1 MKNIEEL
8 DGLLKSGMEG
18 FSPTPPDV
26 WNAVAQQVHQVPT
39 TSTSSIWQSIQQAST
54 FIKSAVAIG
63 TSTIIGVAVVYNLP
77 EEKQKLAPQTVVSQ
91 SIAVPEIKEEKSTLP
106 EPKPLVQTEK
116 ISPVKSVSK
125 LPNSSKETPISL
137 PEPKPELEE
146 QIKIDLAA
154 KKTEIGAENNTEE
167 SSAAVNKIPLTEN
180 FDSPDFNTE
189 ESEQATLDKPQIG
202 NVFTPNGDG
211 KNDQWVIIMA
221 EPKFFHVRV
230 FDKSGSLVFESEN
243 VHKHWNGIHFKS
255 GMECGNGSYTFQLD
269 YQYPNQNKVQVVRGI
284 LSLIR

>member
-1 MKNIEEL
+1 LKNIEEL

-26 WNAVAQQVHQVPT
+26 WNAVAQQVQQVPT
-39 TSTSSIWQSIQQAST
+39 ASTSSIWQTIQQAST
-54 FIKSAVAIG
+54 FIKSAVVLG
-63 TSTIIGVAVVYNLP
+63 TSALIGVAVVYNLP
-77 EEKQKLAPQTVVSQ
+77 EEKQKLAPQTLASQ
-91 SIAVPEIKEEKSTLP
+91 SIVVPEMKEEKSTLP
-106 EPKPLVQTEK
+106 EPKPLVQAEK

-125 LPNSSKETPISL
+125 VHNSEKETPISL
-137 PEPKPELEE
+137 PEPKPELDE
-146 QIKIDLAA
+146 QTKMDLAA
-154 KKTEIGAENNTEE
+154 KKSEIGTEKNTEE
-167 SSAAVNKIPLTEN
+167 SSAAVDKIPLTEN
-180 FDSPDFNTE
+180 FDSPDLNTE
-189 ESEQATLDKPQIG
+189 DGRQANIDKPQIG

-230 FDKSGSLVFESEN
+230 FDKSGSLVFESES